1 MIEKKEKVFPE
12 IGTHLYLHQQTG
24 NCWVDD
30 VRRPYTVIAVDTNHV
45 TIQEAKCIFKGKVYY
60 NTLPDEIVEDKEGE
74 TLILNWA
81 PKRGKWQIDL
91 YKTGY
96 PRYAEMGC
104 YDFQP
109 YLN

>member
-30 VRRPYTVIAVDTNHV
+30 VRRPYTVVAVDKNHV
-45 TIQEAKCIFKGKVYY
+45 TIQKAKCIFKGKVYY

-96 PRYAEMGC
+96 PEYAEMGC